1 MKSIDIPLL
10 TGTNKLSL
18 KFLLMTSIFAFGLLT
33 GCATKSS
40 APAPA
45 ASTSSNPSANP
56 SANTNAERSNLGES
70 YILDSGDRISI
81 QVFDE
86 QDLTME
92 ALVDSNGVINYS
104 FLGTLE
110 VSGRTTEQIEQK
122 ITELLENGYLVKPSV
137 NVTVTGYRLFYISGE
152 VNKPG
157 GYPYV
162 PGLNLEQALAMAG
175 GLTDRASKRKMY
187 LVKGGSSDN
196 NRKRVNLNTSIDPGD
211 TITIEEGFF

>member
-1 MKSIDIPLL
+1 MILIENLLL
-10 TGTNKLSL
+10 TRSGKTSPGR
-18 KFLLMTSIFAFGLLT
+18 LLAVAIVALGLFT
-33 GCATKSS
+33 GCASKS
-40 APAPA
+40 PAPTPTPVGDAISDPNA
-45 ASTSSNPSANP
+45 AKANL
-56 SANTNAERSNLGES
+56 EES
-70 YILDSGDRISI
+70 YTLDSGDKIFI

-122 ITELLENGYLVKPSV
+122 ITELLENGYLVNPSV

-187 LVKGGSSDN
+187 LIKGGSSDN
-196 NRKRVNLNTSIDPGD
+196 NRRRVSLSTAIDPGD
-211 TITIEEGFF
+211 TITVEEGFF

>member
-1 MKSIDIPLL
+1 MKVMRIFSHNGCNVTNHL
-10 TGTNKLSL
+10 TMNYIGRVLVNTV
-18 KFLLMTSIFAFGLLT
+18 FLGFVLGLGSHAYAQSELE
-33 GCATKSS
+33 G
-40 APAPA
+40 
-45 ASTSSNPSANP
+45 
-56 SANTNAERSNLGES
+56 S
-70 YILDSGDRISI
+70 YVLDSGDKIFI

-92 ALVDSNGVINYS
+92 ALVSSNGVINYS

-110 VSGRTTEQIEQK
+110 VSGRTTEQIEQT
-122 ITELLENGYLVKPSV
+122 ITELLKDGYLVNPSV
-137 NVTVTGYRLFYISGE
+137 NVTVTGYRLYYISGE

-162 PGLNLEQALAMAG
+162 PGLNLEQALATAG

-187 LVKGGSSDN
+187 LIKGSSSDKG
-196 NRKRVNLNTSIDPGD
+196 RKRVKLTAAIDPGD

>member
-1 MKSIDIPLL
+1 MNYIRVNEIS
-10 TGTNKLSL
+10 KL
-18 KFLLMTSIFAFGLLT
+18 
-33 GCATKSS
+33 ATKVV
-40 APAPA
+40 
-45 ASTSSNPSANP
+45 
-56 SANTNAERSNLGES
+56 LGFVLGCVLGFGSHAYAQNDLDGS
-70 YILDSGDRISI
+70 YVLDSGDKIFI

-92 ALVDSNGVINYS
+92 ALVGSNGVINYS

-110 VSGRTTEQIEQK
+110 VSGRTTEQIEQT
-122 ITELLENGYLVKPSV
+122 ITELLQDGYLVNPSV

-157 GYPYV
+157 GYPFV

-175 GLTDRASKRKMY
+175 GMTDRASKRKMY
-187 LVKGGSSDN
+187 LIKSSSSDKK
-196 NRKRVNLNTSIDPGD
+196 RKRVKLSAAIDPGD